1 MANNNH
7 FNLNLDTLAPTGS
20 ITRPA
25 QYLNANKNLTIT
37 RDSDDA
43 VYMKVWRTT
52 DAEGTKT
59 DANYPTA
66 WEAFSATKIT
76 DFTSTDKDGAYFYH
90 LVLCDAV
97 MNESAVYNTGEV
109 VLDRVAPVIGECYLM
124 DEDTSSKTYTN
135 DLTNAYSI
143 AWTEINP
150 LESITLSGD
159 DINTLTIPATTT
171 SPATGS
177 ISFKDGTEDGVKTI
191 KATIVDKA
199 GNKAEKEFSITLD
212 TQLDKP
218 VITLLKM
225 DGTTVIASGTY
236 ISFNA
241 DADPSYSDKKIKVQ
255 ITDGDLQISKYRVYV
270 GSTASEYIDR
280 EAGTALNEI
289 VTLNLPDGEG
299 ELVFHGEVMD
309 LAGTEAAADTK
320 KLIVDNT
327 KPAVS
332 IASNKTIISNVSGY
346 EKATLTLS
354 GSDASAGIKSWD
366 LLCGAVSIKGA
377 ATAIP
382 ASFELT
388 SANQMVEGENTI
400 TLTATDNAGNTN
412 TATVKVILD
421 TTIPTVSIGTL
432 NEWYT
437 QAFDV
442 NVNTSDANKVAS
454 IQCWKSTVEND
465 TTAKGTVVSNPAAT
479 QKVASDSIGGT
490 FTEISKAGQW
500 IHVKAIDEV
509 GNVNYAHAAF
519 GYDSVKPV
527 INSFSFSKKAYG
539 AATAIVN
546 LTYEDATSGAAYM
559 QITGDIDNPTTD
571 WEEIASSKTVTLS
584 APDGMKTVS
593 LKIKDNAGNISEIAT
608 ATCELDTTVPSGTLT
623 LYEADDAT
631 LKAAVS
637 SVATFVAHL
646 AITDDAVG
654 KVYYKVWGDYT
665 VGAQA
670 AAGTTEPADWTEYT
684 KTTGKD
690 YLVISGLSCTSGDG
704 TKSVHAKAKDDA
716 GNEITITSVSFV
728 YDTTAPVVTIENVT
742 DNDISK
748 VHVYRNATTK
758 YADEV
763 KFDLALDSIITEF
776 KVCAY
781 MTQAQATAVTDIGA
795 EVAVPMTA
803 GSLNMSGTGTHQ
815 ATEVISCLI
824 KGADYETA
832 LVARGG
838 VAGGT
843 AEGVHYVVAY
853 VKDEAGT
860 WSAIADFTA

>member
-7 FNLNLDTLAPTGS
+7 FNLNLDTIAPTGS

-37 RDSDDA
+37 RSSDDA

-52 DAEGTKT
+52 EAEGTKS
-59 DANYPTA
+59 DANYPTD

-76 DFTSTDKDGAYFYH
+76 DFTSSDKDGAYFYH
-90 LVLCDAV
+90 LVLCDSV
-97 MNESAVYNTGEV
+97 MNESVVYNTGEV
-109 VLDRVAPVIGECYLM
+109 VLDRVAPVIGDCFLM
-124 DEDTSSKTYTN
+124 DKDTSSKTYTN
-135 DLTNAYSI
+135 DLTIAYSV
-143 AWTEINP
+143 AWTETNP
-150 LESITLSGD
+150 LESITLSGT
-159 DINTLTIPATTT
+159 DIATTTIPATTA
-171 SPATGS
+171 SPATGD

-191 KATIVDKA
+191 KVTIVDKA
-199 GNKAEKEFSITLD
+199 GNSAEKNFSITLD

-218 VITLLKM
+218 VITLLDL
-225 DGTTVIASGTY
+225 DGNVITSGTY

-241 DADPSYSDKKIKVQ
+241 DAVPSYSSKQIKVQ
-255 ITDGDLQISKYRVYV
+255 ITDADLQINAYRVYV
-270 GSTASEYIDR
+270 GNKASEWVER
-280 EAGTALNEI
+280 TSGTKLDET
-289 VTLNLPDGEG
+289 VTITLPDGEG
-299 ELVFHGEVMD
+299 DKIIHGEVKD
-309 LAGTEAAADTK
+309 LAGSTAVADTK
-320 KLIVDNT
+320 KVIVDNT
-327 KPAVS
+327 KPVVS
-332 IASNKTIISNVSGY
+332 NESDKTIISNVSGY
-346 EKATLTLS
+346 SKATLTLS
-354 GSDASAGIKSWD
+354 GSDALAGIKSWD
-366 LLCGAVSIKGA
+366 LLCGSVSIKGSL
-377 ATAIP
+377 TDIP
-382 ASFELT
+382 ATFELT
-388 SANQMVEGENTI
+388 SANQMVEGSNTI
-400 TLTATDNAGNTN
+400 TLSVTDNAGNTN
-412 TATVKVILD
+412 TAVVNVILD
-421 TTIPTVSIGTL
+421 TTNPTVSIGTL

-437 QAFDV
+437 QAFDI
-442 NVNTSDANKVAS
+442 NVSTSDANKVAS

-465 TTAKGTVVSNPAAT
+465 TTAKGTVVSDPAAT

-500 IHVKAIDEV
+500 MHVKAVDSV
-509 GNVNYAHAAF
+509 GNVSYAHAAF

-527 INSFSFSKKAYG
+527 INSFSFSKNAYSS
-539 AATAIVN
+539 ATAIVN
-546 LTYEDATSGAAYM
+546 LTYEDATSGVAYM

-584 APDGMKTVS
+584 APDGMKTVT
-593 LKIKDNAGNISEIAT
+593 LKIKDNAGNVSEIKT

-637 SVATFVAHL
+637 SVATFVIHL
-646 AITDDAVG
+646 QITDDSVG

-670 AAGTTEPADWTEYT
+670 AAGTTEPTDWTEYN
-684 KTTGKD
+684 KTAGKD

-728 YDTTAPVVTIENVT
+728 YDTTAPVVTVKNVT

-748 VHVYRNATTK
+748 VHVYRNSTTK

-781 MTQAQATAVTDIGA
+781 LTQAQATAVTDIGA

-824 KGADYETA
+824 KGTDYETA

-838 VAGGT
+838 VAGDT

-860 WSAIADFTA
+860 WSAVADFTA